1 MNLLKRLA
9 KVLSNFPMKSIFIMM
24 IIVVLLAVGVKDVF
38 MATGNDTLVE
48 PSSDVYQDNLM
59 MEEEFGGESIIVL
72 YEAKNLLTP
81 DYLKHMKGIEDALQ
95 NNDSIYSILSPV
107 TLVEEIANNQSD
119 TFQDGITETI
129 DGLNEMGSQLTN
141 ISDELKGNA
150 ESNQEMALPELEE
163 PELPELEEQSLPKLG
178 ETTSQLPE
186 VGEIQLPDMEGQM
199 AELNEGF
206 SNIIGA
212 QGNLEEGT
220 TNLVDGYAEFGRQTN
235 ELGQNLS
242 ELSERMEDN
251 PQKQQIQEASQGLI
265 QLSQQMTQI
274 SEDSSQ
280 LPGIPEQTIEGLN
293 NIQQKLD
300 EQLNQQNGQLEQIQE
315 QVEKQK
321 EMQAQIQE
329 GQQEKQEQMK
339 QEMKEQQET
348 QQEEMQAKMDEQ
360 RAEKEREMQGLKE
373 EIVGK
378 QTEQAEMLSQLADG
392 LAEMGENLQTIS
404 ENMKTIYDYSDIMTP
419 GLPDNQA
426 TLDNMIYDD
435 DDELR
440 PMFEEVV
447 IDDQYMIMMIKL
459 NGDTEDAEKTEVIDT
474 INSYLDTEEMES
486 AETMVSGKPVLD
498 HATRSSMQ
506 ESIQTMMGLALII
519 MVIVLSIFFKVRW
532 RLLPLV
538 TVLIAVIGTVGLM
551 GWLQIP
557 ITMVSMAVFPILI
570 GLGIDYAIQFQ
581 NRYAEEMAKEDS
593 NE

>member
-1 MNLLKRLA
+1 MNMLKRLA

-59 MEEEFGGESIIVL
+59 LEEEFGGESIIVL
-72 YEAKNLLTP
+72 YESENLLTP
-81 DYLKHMKGIEDALQ
+81 DHLKHMKGIEDVLQ

-119 TFQDGITETI
+119 TFQDGISETI
-129 DGLNEMGSQLTN
+129 DGLNEMGSQLTD

-150 ESNQEMALPELEE
+150 ESDQEMALLELEE
-163 PELPELEEQSLPKLG
+163 PKLPEIEEPSLPEVG
-178 ETTSQLPE
+178 ETESQLPE
-186 VGEIQLPDMEGQM
+186 VGEIRLPDIEGQI

-206 SNIIGA
+206 SNMIGA

-235 ELGQNLS
+235 ELGKNLS
-242 ELSERMEDN
+242 ELAERMEDT
-251 PQKQQIQEASQGLI
+251 PQKEQIQEASQGLI

-274 SEDSSQ
+274 SEDSAQ

-300 EQLNQQNGQLEQIQE
+300 EQLIQQNGQLEQIQE

-321 EMQAQIQE
+321 EMQAQRQE

-360 RAEKEREMQGLKE
+360 RAEKEKEMQGLKE
-373 EIVGK
+373 EIEGK
-378 QTEQAEMLSQLADG
+378 QKEQAEMLSQLADG

-419 GLPDNQA
+419 GLPENQD

-440 PMFEEVV
+440 PMFEEVI
-447 IDDQYMIMMIKL
+447 IDDQSMTMMIKL

-474 INSYLDTEEMES
+474 INNYLDKEEIES

-519 MVIVLSIFFKVRW
+519 MVIVLSIVFKVRW

-581 NRYAEEMAKEDS
+581 NRYAEEIAKEDS

>member
-1 MNLLKRLA
+1 MTMLKRLA
-9 KVLSNFPMKSIFIMM
+9 KVLRNFPMKSIFITM
-24 IIVVLLAVGVKDVF
+24 IIVILLAVGVKDVF

-59 MEEEFGGESIIVL
+59 LEEEFGGESIIVL
-72 YEAKNLLTP
+72 YESNNLLTP
-81 DYLKHMKGIEDALQ
+81 DHLKHMKGIEDVLE

-119 TFQDGITETI
+119 TFQDGISETI
-129 DGLNEMGSQLTN
+129 DGLNEMGSQLTD
-141 ISDELKGNA
+141 ISDELKGNS
-150 ESNQEMALPELEE
+150 ESDQEMALPELEE
-163 PELPELEEQSLPKLG
+163 PELPELEEPSLPEP
-178 ETTSQLPE
+178 ETKSQLPE

-251 PQKQQIQEASQGLI
+251 PQKQQIQEAGQGLI

-339 QEMKEQQET
+339 QEMKEQQEA

-360 RAEKEREMQGLKE
+360 RAEKEKEMQGLKE
-373 EIVGK
+373 EIEGK

-419 GLPDNQA
+419 GLPENQA
-426 TLDNMIYDD
+426 TLDNMIYDG
-435 DDELR
+435 DELR

-447 IDDQYMIMMIKL
+447 IDDKYMIMMIKL

-474 INSYLDTEEMES
+474 INSYLDTEEIES

>member
-1 MNLLKRLA
+1 
-9 KVLSNFPMKSIFIMM
+9 
-24 IIVVLLAVGVKDVF
+24 
-38 MATGNDTLVE
+38 
-48 PSSDVYQDNLM
+48 
-59 MEEEFGGESIIVL
+59 
-72 YEAKNLLTP
+72 
-81 DYLKHMKGIEDALQ
+81 
-95 NNDSIYSILSPV
+95 
-107 TLVEEIANNQSD
+107 
-119 TFQDGITETI
+119 
-129 DGLNEMGSQLTN
+129 
-141 ISDELKGNA
+141 
-150 ESNQEMALPELEE
+150 
-163 PELPELEEQSLPKLG
+163 
-178 ETTSQLPE
+178 
-186 VGEIQLPDMEGQM
+186 
-199 AELNEGF
+199 
-206 SNIIGA
+206 
-212 QGNLEEGT
+212 
-220 TNLVDGYAEFGRQTN
+220 
-235 ELGQNLS
+235 
-242 ELSERMEDN
+242 
-251 PQKQQIQEASQGLI
+251 
-265 QLSQQMTQI
+265 
-274 SEDSSQ
+274 
-280 LPGIPEQTIEGLN
+280 
-293 NIQQKLD
+293 
-300 EQLNQQNGQLEQIQE
+300 
-315 QVEKQK
+315 
-321 EMQAQIQE
+321 
-329 GQQEKQEQMK
+329 
-339 QEMKEQQET
+339 
-348 QQEEMQAKMDEQ
+348 Q